1 MSGTAIAPLAID
13 VVSDVMCPWCY
24 IGKRRLERALALAA
38 PLAVTVRWRPYQLDP
53 TLPPEG
59 KDRGTYLS
67 DKFGD
72 PGRIAAMHERLSETG
87 AAEGIAFDFAAI
99 RVSPNTLDAHRLSRW
114 ALTAG
119 VQDAVIEA
127 LFRAYFVEGRDV
139 GDHEV
144 LVAIAA
150 AAGMEPEVVARL
162 LAGDADRA
170 RIEEE
175 VALARRVGVTGVPTF
190 ILADRYAVV
199 GAQAAETIAD
209 ALGAVARE
217 TAANSGR

>member
-24 IGKRRLERALALAA
+24 IGKRRLEKALALAA
-38 PLAVTVRWRPYQLDP
+38 PLAVAVRWRPYQLDP

-59 KDRGTYLS
+59 KDRGAYLS

-127 LFRAYFVEGRDV
+127 LFRAYFVEGRNV
-139 GDHEV
+139 GDQEV

-150 AAGMEPEVVARL
+150 EAGMEPEVVARL

-199 GAQAAETIAD
+199 GAQAAETIAE
-209 ALGAVARE
+209 ALAAVARE
-217 TAANSGR
+217 TAENGDS